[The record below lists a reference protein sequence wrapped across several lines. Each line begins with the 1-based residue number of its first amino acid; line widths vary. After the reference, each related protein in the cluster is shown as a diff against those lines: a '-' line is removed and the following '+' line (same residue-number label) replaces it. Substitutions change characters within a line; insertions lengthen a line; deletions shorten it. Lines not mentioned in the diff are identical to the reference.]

1 MSGTEVLK
9 TVFLQG
15 LLKKNGKF
23 RACTVVNIHS
33 LLIRVIKAYLLVA
46 VGVTYSRYP
55 WCYLR
60 LRWWAGLGFGLGW
73 GWGRV

>member
-1 MSGTEVLK
+1 MVLLEVPL
-9 TVFLQG
+9 VEWGGVGFG
-15 LLKKNGKF
+15 
-23 RACTVVNIHS
+23 IHS
-33 LLIRVIKAYLLVA
+33 LLIRLIKAYLLVA